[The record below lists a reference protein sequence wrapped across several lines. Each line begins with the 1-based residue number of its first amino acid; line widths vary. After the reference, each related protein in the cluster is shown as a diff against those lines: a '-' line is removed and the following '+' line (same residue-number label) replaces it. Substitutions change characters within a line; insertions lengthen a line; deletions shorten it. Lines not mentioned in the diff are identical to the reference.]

1 MTSTARAWLAQ
12 YDRSGATE
20 HARPLQR
27 IAMDGNSYA
36 EDEFAEWYGPVYR
49 DAWDSASPSGQDE
62 QTAGAAEHSASAAQ
76 STHAVEERREGTDGE
91 LYTKREF
98 ISYYGDEAGLQLWN
112 ENERTDR
119 AAEVRQQTGSQA
131 GATEHSAPATPPII
145 LELSQLQA
153 IRDTESHIT
162 PKRALHGLARDA
174 LNDFADAHY
183 VRSTCLEELFPWKAY
198 LASHPK
204 GEMVVGPGITR
215 AVVDQLQ
222 DIKDPNRGGRPR
234 TDFIFYR
241 VDGSAYRVHPGTKP
255 KNDAAPV
262 YCPPSRAT
270 EQAATCVWHER
281 TIEKFTY
288 EDACR
293 IPQTDKL
300 GKQEAFRVL
309 QNEPEQFM
317 WRLFA
322 ANLGSDTVDVIGSGL
337 ISSSLVE
344 LSDTNARLRFQ
355 RHDGSTIDVEIR
367 SVKRGLKTHVHW

>member
-1 MTSTARAWLAQ
+1 MTSTGV
-12 YDRSGATE
+12 YHDRSGATE
-20 HARPLQR
+20 H
-27 IAMDGNSYA
+27 
-36 EDEFAEWYGPVYR
+36 
-49 DAWDSASPSGQDE
+49 
-62 QTAGAAEHSASAAQ
+62 ASAAQ
-76 STHAVEERREGTDGE
+76 STHAVEELREATDGE

-98 ISYYGDEAGLQLWN
+98 ITYYGDEAGLQRWN

-119 AAEVRQQTGSQA
+119 AAELRQQTGPQA
-131 GATEHSAPATPPII
+131 GATEHSAPAFAQPEASPNQRASFARPFPII
-145 LELSQLQA
+145 LEVGQLQA
-153 IRDTESHIT
+153 IRDAESHIA
-162 PKRALHGLARDA
+162 PKRTLHGQARDA
-174 LNDFADAHY
+174 LNAFADAHY
-183 VRSTCLEELFPWKAY
+183 VRSTCLDELFPWKAY

-204 GEMVVGPGITR
+204 GEMVVGPGITH
-215 AVVDQLQ
+215 AIVDQFQ
-222 DIKDPNRGGRPR
+222 DVKDANRGGRPR

-300 GKQEAFRVL
+300 GKQGAFRVL

-317 WRLFA
+317 WWLFA
-322 ANLGSDTVDVIGSGL
+322 ANLGSATVDVIGSGL

-355 RHDGSTIDVEIR
+355 RHDGTTIDVEIR
-367 SVKRGLKTHVHW
+367 SVKCGLKTRVHW

>member
-1 MTSTARAWLAQ
+1 MTSTGV
-12 YDRSGATE
+12 YHDRSGATE
-20 HARPLQR
+20 HAP
-27 IAMDGNSYA
+27 
-36 EDEFAEWYGPVYR
+36 
-49 DAWDSASPSGQDE
+49 
-62 QTAGAAEHSASAAQ
+62 AAQ
-76 STHAVEERREGTDGE
+76 STHAVEEVREATDGE

-98 ISYYGDEAGLQLWN
+98 ITFYGDEAGLQRWN

-119 AAEVRQQTGSQA
+119 AAELRQQTGPQA
-131 GATEHSAPATPPII
+131 GATEHSAPATFPII
-145 LELSQLQA
+145 LEVGQLQA
-153 IRDTESHIT
+153 IRDAESHAV
-162 PKRALHGLARDA
+162 KRALHGQARDA
-174 LNDFADAHY
+174 LNAFADAHY
-183 VRSTCLEELFPWKAY
+183 VRSTCLDELFPWKAY
-198 LASHPK
+198 LAFHPK

-215 AVVDQLQ
+215 AIVDQFQ
-222 DIKDPNRGGRPR
+222 DVKDANRGGRPR

-241 VDGSAYRVHPGTKP
+241 VDGSAYRVHPGTQP

-317 WRLFA
+317 WWLFA

-355 RHDGSTIDVEIR
+355 RHDGTTIDVEIR
-367 SVKRGLKTHVHW
+367 NVKRGLKTRVHW